1 MKGDSAARRANPT
14 KVPRP
19 TDLSSM
25 VLRSLKAAKKYHSG
39 TISMGVVKELQSK
52 RPRHGSAAPRAIE
65 GAETPQIT
73 TGETSG
79 FAIAIVPAAFSYFE
93 HDTARTKL
101 CSVDNQ
107 SRLEARS
114 SGSLSFPC
122 LGQRSSTRL
131 LLDTGRR
138 RSLHFVAVGHL
149 ALGFVGL

>member
-1 MKGDSAARRANPT
+1 MSATEAVSVGFIWTT
-14 KVPRP
+14 K
-19 TDLSSM
+19 S
-25 VLRSLKAAKKYHSG
+25 
-39 TISMGVVKELQSK
+39 ISW
-52 RPRHGSAAPRAIE
+52 RIWP
-65 GAETPQIT
+65 
-73 TGETSG
+73 SG